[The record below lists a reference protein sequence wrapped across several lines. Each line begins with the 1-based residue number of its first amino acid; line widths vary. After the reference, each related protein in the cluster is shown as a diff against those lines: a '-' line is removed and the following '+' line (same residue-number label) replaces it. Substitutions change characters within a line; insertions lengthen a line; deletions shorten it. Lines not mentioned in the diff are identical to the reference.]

1 MTTRTTTKGVT
12 FHRPFHL
19 KGVDR
24 LLPPPEYSVVT
35 DEEVIDGLSFAA
47 YRRVSTVIFVPAE
60 SGSAVE
66 MVTIDPLDLQ
76 AAQEQDTGAL
86 NEHTHL
92 ASVRATQGETF
103 TMKRWDEDKPS
114 GHSFITGSV
123 VRLSRRYPPRKAAL
137 GPYHVVAQLPPRDGQ
152 LQYRIK
158 SGFEPFYRTVTEN
171 ELEPD
176 IGATVTV
183 AAS

>member
-12 FHRPFHL
+12 FHRSFYL

-24 LLPPPEYSVVT
+24 LLPPAEYSVVT
-35 DEEVIDGLSFAA
+35 DEEVIEGLSFAA

-86 NEHTHL
+86 TEYTHL
-92 ASVRATQGETF
+92 ASVRATQE
-103 TMKRWDEDKPS
+103 KPS
-114 GHSFITGSV
+114 
-123 VRLSRRYPPRKAAL
+123 
-137 GPYHVVAQLPPRDGQ
+137 Q
-152 LQYRIK
+152 
-158 SGFEPFYRTVTEN
+158 
-171 ELEPD
+171 
-176 IGATVTV
+176 
-183 AAS
+183 